1 MTQNAPSK
9 GKPLLK
15 RCLRCGLLALLAF
28 LVFACWS
35 VCRFFI
41 REGKMQDFCGQI
53 AVGMPRD
60 AVIALAEKHEYD
72 VYPNPQNE
80 DPLLIVDSK
89 AMGRFICEVRIQQ
102 GCVTA
107 AEYVLND

>member
-1 MTQNAPSK
+1 MTQNTPSK
-9 GKPLLK
+9 SRPLLK
-15 RCLRCGLLALLAF
+15 CCLRCGLFALLAF

-53 AVGMPRD
+53 VVGMPRD
-60 AVIALAEKHEYD
+60 AVITLAEKHEYD
-72 VYPNPQNE
+72 VYPHPDNE
-80 DPLLIVDSK
+80 DPVIVVDGK
-89 AMGRFICEVRIQQ
+89 TMGRFICEVRIQQ
-102 GCVTA
+102 GCVIA